1 MSETKN
7 KIIIIAGPTASGKT
21 SLAIRLA
28 LGIGAEIVSAD
39 SIQIYR
45 YMDIGSAKPTENE
58 KTLVP
63 HHMIDI
69 RDPDEDYSV
78 GDFVRESR
86 AVIDLLIKK
95 NRIPLVVG
103 GTGLYI
109 RGLLGGLVDLPASDK
124 VLRERLLKIAEE
136 GGPDAL
142 HAMLEDVDQ
151 ASAARIGSQNVSRL
165 ARALEVFELTGKR
178 MSDLI
183 NGHVFSDR
191 PYDSLFICISPN
203 REVLYE
209 RIDKRVEN
217 MLNTGLIEEVINLRE
232 QGYGSD
238 LKSMQSLGYRHASMI
253 LDAEADLR
261 QASALMK
268 RDTRRYAKR
277 QLTWFRSESRV
288 EWFDPLNISAIEICI
303 ENFLSHR

>member
-7 KIIIIAGPTASGKT
+7 KVIIIAGPTASGKT

-28 LGIGAEIVSAD
+28 LSIGAEIVSAD

-217 MLNTGLIEEVINLRE
+217 MLNTGLIEEVINLRK

-253 LDAEADLR
+253 LDEEADLR
-261 QASALMK
+261 EASALMK